1 MKQVF
6 WSEPLAVGQTIA
18 LEDKIAHHLFDVLRT
33 TSKEFIRL
41 VDKSHRVFL
50 AQVTTKPYLKVV
62 EELPLHA
69 TPTLEIT
76 LCAALIKA
84 DKFEW
89 LLQKAAELG
98 ATRIVPFMSTNTVI
112 QLEDKKIERKM
123 ARWES
128 ILEGACRQS
137 NRLSL
142 VQLERPCRLNELVQ
156 YKSAINVCAWE
167 KEHQSHPLC
176 LALEKLDAAHTSVTF
191 VIGPEGGFTP
201 QEALKLEEVGFEPC
215 SLGPRI
221 LRAETA
227 ACYVL
232 ACTDYAWS
240 QANLGNE
247 TGKETHFEVL

>member
-6 WSEPLAVGQTIA
+6 WQGPLEIGQTIA
-18 LEDKIAHHLFDVLRT
+18 LEEKIAHHLFDVLRT
-33 TSKEFIRL
+33 TPKEFIRL
-41 VDKSHRVFL
+41 IDNNQRLFL
-50 AQVTTKPYLKVV
+50 GHTTIKPYVEVV
-62 EELPLHA
+62 EELSLQVAPS
-69 TPTLEIT
+69 LEIT

-89 LLQKAAELG
+89 LLQKACELG
-98 ATRIVPFMSTNTVI
+98 ATRIVPFLSTNTVV

-123 ARWES
+123 ARWKS
-128 ILEGACRQS
+128 IVEGACRQS
-137 NRLSL
+137 NRTSL
-142 VQLERPCRLNELVQ
+142 VQIERPCRLHELEK

-167 KEHQSHPLC
+167 KENQSHPLC
-176 LALEKLDAAHTSVTF
+176 LALEQLNENQASITF

-201 QEALKLEEVGFEPC
+201 QEALTLQEVGFAPC

-232 ACTDYAWS
+232 ACADYAWS
-240 QANLGNE
+240 QMKQRNWKG
-247 TGKETHFEVL
+247 TRI

>member
-6 WSEPLAVGQTIA
+6 WSDPLEIGQTIA
-18 LEDKIAHHLFDVLRT
+18 LEEKLAHHLFDVLRT
-33 TSKEFIRL
+33 TPKESIRL
-41 VDKSHRVFL
+41 VDGNQHLFL
-50 AQVTTKPYLKVV
+50 GHLTTKPYLEVV
-62 EELPLHA
+62 EELPLQE
-69 TPTLEIT
+69 TPSLDIT
-76 LCAALIKA
+76 LCAALIKV

-123 ARWES
+123 ARWQS
-128 ILEGACRQS
+128 IVEGACRQS
-137 NRLSL
+137 NRTSL
-142 VQLERPCRLNELVQ
+142 VKIERPCRLLDLDE

-167 KEHQSHPLC
+167 KENQNHPLC
-176 LALEKLDAAHTSVTF
+176 LALEKLDEKQASITF

-201 QEALKLEEVGFEPC
+201 QEALKLEEMGFEPC

-232 ACTDYAWS
+232 ACADYAWS
-240 QANLGNE
+240 QATIGSL
-247 TGKETHFEVL
+247 TGKEIEFEAL